1 MNEIMRMRVA
11 QEYLSLLERLGEPK
25 KARLE
30 ILKKYGASRSSVYEY
45 LSEFRNR
52 PKSGR
57 LKPSQN

>member
-1 MNEIMRMRVA
+1 MRVA